1 MLPTSMRFAG
11 LVVLVFCLSALPLRG
26 ETKGEALDRVVFV
39 NGDLLSG
46 HLRSADVAIVHLESP
61 ALGDVSIS
69 WRLISEVRARNSR
82 WKMDGPEKEQQTAFA
97 DFQWAI
103 LRRTTSG
110 VIVEV
115 DSNTVA
121 VPNGSSVIFEQQ
133 EHRTAGMVQLM
144 NTKEPPAQSRSSLA
158 ISLNAP
164 ESVVLGSQSQEV
176 FGGNLRIRHNL
187 PDLCGTP
194 SWASA
199 LLAGANHNKSY
210 KIGAPAVVTDTYD
223 GTVTLK
229 NGFAPESSVSGL
241 LVADFYGNSSLGISL
256 QESFGA
262 GVSGVVY
269 SNECKDRKPV
279 IPTRYRLTAS
289 GDASVRYIHQRLYA
303 PGRSEDLAGVRLN
316 ESLVYV
322 PLFGGGNGPGREL
335 FAIDQALWVTPMLN
349 DGKAVQAGGSL
360 NISFPLNTSLSISV
374 GGEDEFINNAPKAKR
389 KNYVK
394 SAMTVTYTFP
404 APK

>member
-1 MLPTSMRFAG
+1 MLPTSIRFVG
-11 LVVLVFCLSALPLRG
+11 FVVLVFCLSALPLLS
-26 ETKGEALDRVVFV
+26 EPVEEALDRVVFV

-46 HLRSADVAIVHLESP
+46 HLQSADIATVHLKSP
-61 ALGDVSIS
+61 ALGDVAIS
-69 WRLISEVRARNSR
+69 WTQIIEVRARNSR
-82 WKMDGPEKEQQTAFA
+82 WKIAGPETDRQTEFA
-97 DFQWAI
+97 DFQRAI
-103 LRRTTSG
+103 LRSTTSG

-115 DSNTVA
+115 DTSTLA

-144 NTKEPPAQSRSSLA
+144 NAKEPPAQSRSSLA

-229 NGFAPESSVSGL
+229 NGFTPESAVSGL
-241 LVADFYGNSSLGISL
+241 LVADF
-256 QESFGA
+256 
-262 GVSGVVY
+262 
-269 SNECKDRKPV
+269 
-279 IPTRYRLTAS
+279 
-289 GDASVRYIHQRLYA
+289 
-303 PGRSEDLAGVRLN
+303 
-316 ESLVYV
+316 
-322 PLFGGGNGPGREL
+322 
-335 FAIDQALWVTPMLN
+335 
-349 DGKAVQAGGSL
+349 
-360 NISFPLNTSLSISV
+360 
-374 GGEDEFINNAPKAKR
+374 
-389 KNYVK
+389 
-394 SAMTVTYTFP
+394 
-404 APK
+404 